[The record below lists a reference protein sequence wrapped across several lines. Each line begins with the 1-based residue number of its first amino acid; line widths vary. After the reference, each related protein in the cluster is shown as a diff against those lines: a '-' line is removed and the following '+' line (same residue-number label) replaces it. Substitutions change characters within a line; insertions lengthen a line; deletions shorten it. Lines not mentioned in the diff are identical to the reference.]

1 MKFSGRSSRGNNS
14 NSNRDNSSGSSSS
27 TSTNNLTP
35 TPSGGGN
42 GGLIHYRDMW
52 YNIKFSHLQ
61 KLVNAEGR
69 YECPRDHCNKHY
81 KDASSLQ
88 RHIR

>member
-1 MKFSGRSSRGNNS
+1 MFFFVAGGSSTRENRDADSRGSSRTSTNAS
-14 NSNRDNSSGSSSS
+14 VAASSPSSSS
-27 TSTNNLTP
+27 
-35 TPSGGGN
+35 GGGR
-42 GGLIHYRDMW
+42 IHYRDLW

-69 YECPRDHCNKHY
+69 YECPRDHCHKHY